1 MNNCCETERKID
13 CGFGDTSALVPLVL
27 DEPTTSRVAE
37 LLSDDPD
44 ITVWICTNVEITSAL
59 VRRALP
65 GDQRA
70 VRNAETLIA
79 SLASTWVEVDQS
91 VAAVDRARHL
101 AKNHR
106 LRAMDALQLA
116 AALIACG
123 YDPARLDF
131 VTLDIALAAAA
142 RAEGFVV
149 LPQ

>member
-1 MNNCCETERKID
+1 
-13 CGFGDTSALVPLVL
+13 
-27 DEPTTSRVAE
+27 VAE

-44 ITVWICTNVEITSAL
+44 ITVWICTNVEIISAL

-65 GDQRA
+65 GDHRA

-91 VAAVDRARHL
+91 SAAVDRARHL
-101 AKNHR
+101 AKSHR

-149 LPQ
+149 LP